1 LVKLVPSDKLL
12 VKLTPISLMK
22 AVKNEVEVAGYK
34 QALIRDA
41 AALCEFLAWLEQTVN
56 DGTSIN
62 ETEAANMLRQIRE

>member
-1 LVKLVPSDKLL
+1 
-12 VKLTPISLMK
+12 MK

-41 AALCEFLAWLEQTVN
+41 AALCEFLARLEQTVN

-62 ETEAANMLRQIRE
+62 ETEAANILRQIRE